1 MNQARRF
8 EAKPDKRRR
17 QRRKERIIGWIS
29 YISIAVVIQCF
40 FIVCVCGQRGSVEIG
55 GEYLILPAAVIFKK
69 QIISAVSAIDELI
82 WGED

>member
-17 QRRKERIIGWIS
+17 QRKRIIGWVS

-69 QIISAVSAIDELI
+69 QIISAVSVIDELI
-82 WGED
+82 WGEG

>member
-17 QRRKERIIGWIS
+17 QRRKERIIGWVS

-40 FIVCVCGQRGSVEIG
+40 FIVCASFWNQPK
-55 GEYLILPAAVIFKK
+55 YLLKINVFKQFHADLPVFFVHYLKN
-69 QIISAVSAIDELI
+69 QP
-82 WGED
+82 

>member
-8 EAKPDKRRR
+8 EAKPDKRRK
-17 QRRKERIIGWIS
+17 QRRKERIIGWVS
-29 YISIAVVIQCF
+29 YISIAVAIQCF

-69 QIISAVSAIDELI
+69 QIISAVSVIDELI
-82 WGED
+82 WGEG

>member
-8 EAKPDKRRR
+8 EAKPDKRSR
-17 QRRKERIIGWIS
+17 QRRKERIIGWVS

-40 FIVCVCGQRGSVEIG
+40 FIVSVCGQRGSVEIG